1 MQIACSSSKST
12 WDTDLVA
19 SDDSCLTHLFP
30 LVIPTPALPP
40 HLTLG
45 MLLSAAILPSI
56 PFIYLLLVW
65 THEFLA
71 FFPMVYT
78 SLLFLS
84 LLLKLSQN
92 WSVGAPFVLVIGPII
107 IVVIIIIPLSGKSCS
122 RLICIPVLEPA
133 IFLKSP
139 GSCFMGSGI
148 RDQDLGAKQV
158 AFIVCGS
165 GPFRENLEIYTCT
178 HKYIYANLYTHI

>member
-12 WDTDLVA
+12 WDTGLVA

-45 MLLSAAILPSI
+45 ALLSAAALPSI

-71 FFPMVYT
+71 LFPMVYN

-92 WSVGAPFVLVIGPII
+92 WSEGAPFVLVIGPI
-107 IVVIIIIPLSGKSCS
+107 IIIIPLSGKSCS

-133 IFLKSP
+133 IFLNSP

-158 AFIVCGS
+158 AFIVRGS
-165 GPFRENLEIYTCT
+165 SPFRENLEIYTCT
-178 HKYIYANLYTHI
+178 HKYTYASLYTHI